1 MTPRVSMLAAID
13 NFGEVYL
20 SLTQANTSANVW
32 LLFYTKL
39 VEKLQRENPDFRRNT
54 LIVVDGCSAHVAKAV
69 KEQLLLIGVPLAVTA
84 GYSYQ
89 SSPIEY
95 FFSQFKRTDLNLE
108 RKPMGKKV
116 SHSSLFNIDSPFR
129 T

>member
-1 MTPRVSMLAAID
+1 MAWKIRGMNNSFPEKQMTPRVSMLAAID

-84 GYSYQ
+84 GYSY
-89 SSPIEY
+89 
-95 FFSQFKRTDLNLE
+95 
-108 RKPMGKKV
+108 
-116 SHSSLFNIDSPFR
+116 
-129 T
+129 